1 MMSPVQFTIR
11 DYSQEDTGAVL
22 ALAQHALGGGPTGKR
37 EETFWRWKH
46 LQNPFGPSLI
56 LLALDS
62 SEQVIGL
69 RCFMRWRFRQ
79 GDRVFSAARAVD
91 AATHSAYRG
100 RGVYSRIMVKAMER
114 LKGDGAQVVFGTP
127 NMRTANGWQRFDT
140 RIELV
145 RPMIK
150 VLNYPRFLLGVMA
163 SRGRH
168 QSSAQPEADGF
179 LANEVPSVS
188 EVLKQDDALE
198 RLIASHGQTRNGHF
212 ATDRSVDY
220 LKWRYVG
227 HPYTGYKAAY
237 VEKHGEMEGCLVFRL
252 NRNFGLREVVL
263 DEMFLARPDESCSN
277 ALFDQLRRSLRAD
290 YVIAYAP
297 EGSFERRVLSANG
310 FRQLPMGG
318 MRFFMRAVSAESP
331 AGGPRSANWL
341 MTLGDLEVF

>member
-11 DYSQEDTGAVL
+11 DYSPEDTGAVL

-79 GDRVFSAARAVD
+79 GDRVFNAARAVD
-91 AATHSAYRG
+91 AATHSDFRRY
-100 RGVYSRIMVKAMER
+100 GVYSAITEKAMER
-114 LKGDGAQVVFGTP
+114 LRSDGACFVFVTP
-127 NMRTANGWQRFDT
+127 NAKTANAWRKSGTQLQF
-140 RIELV
+140 L

-168 QSSAQPEADGF
+168 RSSAQPEADGF
-179 LANEVPSVS
+179 LASEVPSVS
-188 EVLKQDDALE
+188 EVLKQDEALE
-198 RLIASHGQTRNGHF
+198 RLIASHGQMRNGHF

-220 LKWRYVG
+220 LKWRYMR

-297 EGSFERRVLSANG
+297 DESFERRVLSGNG